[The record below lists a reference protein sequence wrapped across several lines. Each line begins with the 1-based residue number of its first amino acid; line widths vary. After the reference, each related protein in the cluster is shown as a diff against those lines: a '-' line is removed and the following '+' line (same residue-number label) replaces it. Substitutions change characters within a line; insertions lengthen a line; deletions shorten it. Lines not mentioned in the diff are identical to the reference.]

1 MAAIDILTLEPS
13 KIKPGLEGKIITLA
27 GLPKCGKSTFA
38 SKSDKPL
45 FISTEPGLGL
55 LSGIKSV
62 PCNTWSEFKQVLK
75 QLKSDE
81 AKAMYKTIVIDTIGN
96 LWEQCAKFV
105 WLQKNDGSDLSDY
118 TIGMQQNK
126 AMAEFSTGLMDIAK
140 EGYTMIMI
148 CHNVAKDVPNEL
160 GFKYGTEIIIDLPK
174 RPRNFIFGLCD
185 LLINVITEPSENG
198 GPDKSIM
205 YLRQATHNGI
215 KVEAGG
221 RYPDI
226 VEKAPFNYETLI
238 KLVEEEDKKMADRG
252 ADMTGTKTGVQ
263 ETIQDPSDRDWKD
276 VVKEVNA
283 TLKKITEVANGGNPK
298 VSAQAKSIIASYL
311 GENNKITEASE
322 SQKELVEAAL
332 VELKLLVASE

>member
-1 MAAIDILTLEPS
+1 MAIDILSIEPS
-13 KIKPGLEGKIITLA
+13 KVKPGLEGKIITLA

-38 SKSDKPL
+38 SKAEKPL

-55 LSGIKSV
+55 LFGIKAI
-62 PCNTWSEFKQVLK
+62 PCNTWTDFKQVLK
-75 QLKSDE
+75 QLKTDE
-81 AKAMYKTIVIDTIGN
+81 AKEMYKTVVIDTVGN
-96 LWEQCAKFV
+96 LWEQCAKFI

-126 AMAEFSTGLMDIAK
+126 SMPEFSAGIMDIAK
-140 EGYTMIMI
+140 AGYTIIMI

-174 RPRNFIFGLCD
+174 RPRSFIFGLCD
-185 LLINVITEPSENG
+185 LLINVITEPSDTG
-198 GPDKSIM
+198 ADKATM

-238 KLVEEEDKKMADRG
+238 KLVKEEDKKMAEGG
-252 ADMTGTKTGVQ
+252 ADMSSTKTSVQ
-263 ETIQDPSDRDWKD
+263 ETIVDPSVREWKD
-276 VVKEVNA
+276 VVKEVNDI
-283 TLKKITEVANGGNPK
+283 LKLVTDKSNAGDTKISGK
-298 VSAQAKSIIASYL
+298 AKAIIASYL
-311 GENNKITEASE
+311 GDNNKITEASP
-322 SQKELVEAAL
+322 SQQELVEAAL
-332 VELKLLVASE
+332 ADLKALVADK